1 MPISEGD
8 LQQVNQREFQDNMIN
23 CLKKVTITGFWFSI
37 QINIDTSVVGWYVS
51 TFMSTFA
58 TPQLIYTQYEYQ
70 VAFGNNIVVIVIDSY
85 DLNRGKLTLKAYRLT
100 KEFVKLFGE
109 GKINISEQVFQLFLN
124 LSLRENSL
132 DSSMIFEEVPLRLC
146 VNELA
151 SVLLHQC
158 DLTTMISGETT
169 PVVNPVTT
177 LVYDI
182 LT

>member
-23 CLKKVTITGFWFSI
+23 CLKKVTTTGFCFII

-100 KEFVKLFGE
+100 QQFVKLFGE
-109 GKINISEQVFQLFLN
+109 GKINISE
-124 LSLRENSL
+124 
-132 DSSMIFEEVPLRLC
+132 
-146 VNELA
+146 
-151 SVLLHQC
+151 
-158 DLTTMISGETT
+158 
-169 PVVNPVTT
+169 
-177 LVYDI
+177 
-182 LT
+182 